1 MTTPLVSFNH
11 LSVSFA
17 GERSRVRA
25 VQEVS
30 FTIQA
35 GQTVG
40 VVGESGCGKSVTAMA
55 LMGLLP
61 PQTARI
67 DGGEIRFADRDLLR
81 LKARQMAD
89 LRGHQLAMI
98 FQEPMSALNPV
109 LTIGEQLCEPPI
121 RHLGATPKAAW
132 HQAIQLLSEVGLA
145 RGDSL
150 MTRYPHQLSGGML
163 QRVMIAMALSCRP
176 KLLIA
181 DEPTTALDV
190 TVQAQILR
198 LLRDR
203 ARASQMAMMLITHDL
218 GVIAQMAEQV
228 VVMYAGRIVE
238 QGATAEV
245 LRHPQHPYTRGL
257 IASRPVPGERRRR
270 LYSIPGQVPD
280 LAALPAGCAFAGRC
294 ERATAR
300 CREAIPPLL
309 GDRQRAACFNIRP
322 GTIFGLVGESGSG
335 KTTVGRT
342 LLGLYEK
349 SAGSVKFH
357 GQELADLTAPALRA
371 IRPRMQL
378 VFQDPYSS
386 LNPRLRIGDAI
397 GEAMLQHKLC
407 ARNELYD
414 RVIDV
419 MKICGLAPE
428 HYARFP
434 HQFSGGQRQRF
445 GIARALILNPDF
457 IVADE
462 PISALDVSIQAQ
474 IINLFSDLR
483 DNRGVTF
490 LFISHD
496 LGVVEHLCDDV
507 AVMYLGQLVESA
519 SRDAL
524 FSRPLHPYTR
534 ALMAAVPTLDPHS
547 EPQALVQGE
556 IPDPAN
562 PPAGCR
568 FSSRCPLASERCR
581 RESPALR
588 EVAPGHRVACHWV
601 AS

>member
-1 MTTPLVSFNH
+1 MSERYVIEVDGLKKYFPLRDGLFGQQT
-11 LSVSFA
+11 
-17 GERSRVRA
+17 GELRA
-25 VQEVS
+25 VDGVS
-30 FTIQA
+30 
-35 GQTVG
+35 
-40 VVGESGCGKSVTAMA
+40 
-55 LMGLLP
+55 
-61 PQTARI
+61 
-67 DGGEIRFADRDLLR
+67 
-81 LKARQMAD
+81 
-89 LRGHQLAMI
+89 
-98 FQEPMSALNPV
+98 
-109 LTIGEQLCEPPI
+109 
-121 RHLGATPKAAW
+121 
-132 HQAIQLLSEVGLA
+132 
-145 RGDSL
+145 
-150 MTRYPHQLSGGML
+150 
-163 QRVMIAMALSCRP
+163 
-176 KLLIA
+176 
-181 DEPTTALDV
+181 
-190 TVQAQILR
+190 
-198 LLRDR
+198 
-203 ARASQMAMMLITHDL
+203 
-218 GVIAQMAEQV
+218 
-228 VVMYAGRIVE
+228 
-238 QGATAEV
+238 
-245 LRHPQHPYTRGL
+245 
-257 IASRPVPGERRRR
+257 
-270 LYSIPGQVPD
+270 
-280 LAALPAGCAFAGRC
+280 
-294 ERATAR
+294 
-300 CREAIPPLL
+300 
-309 GDRQRAACFNIRP
+309 FNIRP

-386 LNPRLRIGDAI
+386 LNPRLRIGEAI
-397 GEAMLQHKLC
+397 GEAMLEHKLC

-434 HQFSGGQRQRF
+434 HQFSGGQRQRI

-562 PPAGCR
+562 PPPAAAFHPAARWPANVAAESLRRCARWPRAIGSPVIGSHPERGQWGYLFLNNRPIVRGSARIYCPPRLVRRAINEAEHLCTLLPNGFGHFFLPRPGAILPARYLAGRGRPSVKTQQWNC
-568 FSSRCPLASERCR
+568 SSASRYPF
-581 RESPALR
+581 PA
-588 EVAPGHRVACHWV
+588 AN
-601 AS
+601 